1 MNIFNTKKEIKSY
14 LTAEK
19 QKNKTIGFVPT
30 MGALHKGHLSLIKE
44 AKKKNDL
51 VVVSIFVNPTQFNNT
66 VDFVKYPK
74 TIENDTKLL
83 NNVLC
88 DVLFLPSA
96 EEIYTQNIVSD
107 KFDFDGLEHQMEGKH
122 RKGHFDGV
130 ATVVKTFFEIIDPDI
145 AYFGQKD
152 FQQLQIIK
160 KMVRKN
166 RLNVKIKGCPIFRE
180 NDGLAMSSRNIRL
193 NKTQRKEAP
202 FIYKTISLAKEKFKT
217 HSISE
222 VVEWVKNEFEKNST
236 FVLEYFEIANIKTL
250 KSAKR
255 KTKKTTYRAF
265 IAVFAG
271 EIRQAFN
278 LSHGDWGLI
287 YSGGTLASA
296 IAMLFFGGYIDK
308 YKITLNIK
316 VVIISLS
323 LLCLTM
329 TFVNLIWCLPI
340 IIFGLRFFGQGMLIH
355 IPAVAIGKWYGK
367 NKGKALS
374 LSIMGFSIGEAIFPV
389 IFVFLFYR
397 NRFR

>member
-1 MNIFNTKKEIKSY
+1 
-14 LTAEK
+14 
-19 QKNKTIGFVPT
+19 

-160 KMVRKN
+160 KMVQKH
-166 RLNVKIKGCPIFRE
+166 RLNTKIKGCPIFRE
-180 NDGLAMSSRNIRL
+180 NDGLAMSSRNTRL
-193 NKTQRKEAP
+193 TETHRKAVP
-202 FIYKTISLAKEKFKT
+202 FIYKTLEKVREQFNVNNT
-217 HSISE
+217 LEIT
-222 VVEWVKNEFEKNST
+222 EWVEDEFKKNTTLE
-236 FVLEYFEIANIKTL
+236 LEYFTIAEEKTL
-250 KSAKR
+250 KSEKSKASD
-255 KTKKTTYRAF
+255 KKYRAF

-271 EIRQAFN
+271 EIRLIDN
-278 LSHGDWGLI
+278 LQL
-287 YSGGTLASA
+287 
-296 IAMLFFGGYIDK
+296 
-308 YKITLNIK
+308 
-316 VVIISLS
+316 
-323 LLCLTM
+323 
-329 TFVNLIWCLPI
+329 
-340 IIFGLRFFGQGMLIH
+340 
-355 IPAVAIGKWYGK
+355 K
-367 NKGKALS
+367 N
-374 LSIMGFSIGEAIFPV
+374 
-389 IFVFLFYR
+389 
-397 NRFR
+397 N